1 MLSVAAQMLSEGGGE
16 PLKFADVFEAA
27 GVSRGSAYRIYIGVE
42 DLLQDLAGEW
52 LGNFVAY
59 LRDLKLDEPPADWT
73 ILSDRIVARGTRYW
87 ADTAETLRVM
97 PRIRSNLPETYS
109 AAVRS
114 LSECLAEMFDRYFEI
129 PPIPG
134 WYQKLAFYTQLAD
147 SVYSDAMRTDGRISD
162 QRLAEAQ
169 ALCRTYLG
177 FHLPADLAP
186 RDTAPASG

>member
-1 MLSVAAQMLSEGGGE
+1 MLIVAAKMLSENGGE
-16 PLKFADVFEAA
+16 PLKFAEVFEAA

-42 DLLQDLAGEW
+42 DLMQDLAGEW
-52 LGNFVAY
+52 LGNFVDY
-59 LRDLKLDEPPADWT
+59 LRGLTLDKAPADWT
-73 ILSDRIVARGTRYW
+73 ILSDRIVERGTRYW
-87 ADTAETLRVM
+87 ADTAETLKVM
-97 PRIRSNLPETYS
+97 PRIRSNLPETYR

-114 LSECLAEMFDRYFEI
+114 LSECLAEMFDRHFEI

-169 ALCRTYLG
+169 ALCRTYLA
-177 FHLPADLAP
+177 FHLPNDLVP
-186 RDTAPASG
+186 RASAHTGG